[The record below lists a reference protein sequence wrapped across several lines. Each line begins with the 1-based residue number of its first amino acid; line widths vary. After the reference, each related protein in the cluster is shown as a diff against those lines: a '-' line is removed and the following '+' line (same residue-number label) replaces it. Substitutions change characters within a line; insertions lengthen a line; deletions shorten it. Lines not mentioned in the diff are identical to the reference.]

1 MSCFADRRTGE
12 SIKRARKN
20 SIEIRRE
27 GFQRMLIIEE
37 AVMKVAEAHFLE
49 ESDIEISHELKRKGN
64 NMVIVKFVSHET
76 KKVFYK
82 ARMKQKKTVKLSY
95 DDCSAIQSL
104 QKRIYINENLV
115 NVQAIFFLI

>member
-1 MSCFADRRTGE
+1 MSCFPDRRTGE

-20 SIEIRRE
+20 SIEFRRV
-27 GFQRMLIIEE
+27 FQKMLIIEE

-64 NMVIVKFVSHET
+64 NMVMVKFVSHET

-82 ARMKQKKTVKLSY
+82 ARMKQKKKTVKLSY
-95 DDCSAIQSL
+95 DDCSAIQSSE
-104 QKRIYINENLV
+104 KRIYINQNLV
-115 NVQAIFFLI
+115 PF